1 MFLYWSVSDGLHL
14 TPEGNAVVHKEVVK
28 TLRNAGL
35 RAEDMSYDFPHHS
48 KIDGSCPDMAFKWS
62 NFMLCM
68 FGVCTAS
75 FLHSRWWFRLCKAKW
90 TKASGRCW
98 DSSRNFFC
106 VRNSELLL
114 IVTSIRFGK
123 QFGCDWLLGLTQA
136 RLGATLG
143 LLKPGYGS
151 AHLLYLYG
159 CYVKLGKMCTY
170 LIFLPSS
177 NDVIYFFTKI
187 IHIFLLLP

>member
-35 RAEDMSYDFPHHS
+35 RAEDMSSDFPYHS
-48 KIDGSCPDMAFKWS
+48 EIDGSCPGMAFKWS

-75 FLHSRWWFRLCKAKW
+75 FLHWRWWFPLCKAKW
-90 TKASGRCW
+90 TNASGRRW
-98 DSSRNFFC
+98 DSSTLSFFFFEKFSFHFFC
-106 VRNSELLL
+106 VRNSELFL

-123 QFGCDWLLGLTQA
+123 QYGCDWLLGLTQA
-136 RLGATLG
+136 RLGASLG

-151 AHLLYLYG
+151 AHPLYLYG
-159 CYVKLGKMCTY
+159 CYVKLENMY
-170 LIFLPSS
+170 VSQARI
-177 NDVIYFFTKI
+177 
-187 IHIFLLLP
+187 